1 MVLMMVVALAALGLA
16 EQRRRYCGWR
26 LEKKLFIICHGIYNK
41 RAGSGTMDIGEF
53 RERRFLRIIFMSIEV
68 LVIRL

>member
-16 EQRRRYCGWR
+16 DQRRRYCGWR
-26 LEKKLFIICHGIYNK
+26 LEKKLFKMCHGIYNK
-41 RAGSGTMDIGEF
+41 RAGSGTMDTGEF
-53 RERRFLRIIFMSIEV
+53 REQRRLRIIFISIEV